1 MKSKQSYWQKGGC
14 FLGVFSFFFLGF
26 HGAVLAAL
34 SESDLDEQD
43 QVSCASQFTEV
54 SEVDSCESEKKEL
67 RVFCGEIENP
77 DERGACEQRSKL
89 ANAILANKIETA
101 KLDTLIPNYAGP
113 KTISSFSKTIMKFL
127 GIMIILAST
136 LGFAVGGAMLI
147 FSAGS
152 ESLMERG
159 RKLLVMSLVGLV
171 VTLLAYLIVTLMQQF
186 LYQFGNSI

>member
-1 MKSKQSYWQKGGC
+1 MGNTAFAVSVPGDDNAHVEAYEASKTKC
-14 FLGVFSFFFLGF
+14 
-26 HGAVLAAL
+26 
-34 SESDLDEQD
+34 D
-43 QVSCASQFTEV
+43 QTDPAEKKA
-54 SEVDSCESEKKEL
+54 CESKKA
-67 RVFCGEIENP
+67 IA
-77 DERGACEQRSKL
+77 D
-89 ANAILANKIETA
+89 AILSNKIETA
-101 KLDTLIPNYAGP
+101 KLDTMIPNYAGP